1 LEWSDPLVT
10 PHKKQLRSLTSH
22 VLETILKPRCDVKH
36 PGTAPALFA
45 HRFPPSYTE
54 NNIYTN
60 LSSQK
65 AQAWC
70 ERGGG
75 HLAFILSDEIQQF
88 FQTHLHP
95 DKDWWIGLAP
105 VAANLTLDF
114 SSTEGE
120 LVHSLIMDILDS
132 TPSPSQQEC
141 SWINVVD
148 SVTGKQLF

>member
-1 LEWSDPLVT
+1 MDPATRITFTLM
-10 PHKKQLRSLTSH
+10 L
-22 VLETILKPRCDVKH
+22 
-36 PGTAPALFA
+36 LFHSSMCSA
-45 HRFPPSYTE
+45 EEDEGLFCPEDQRGFDDACYE
-54 NNIYTN
+54 FVGFQ

-120 LVHSLIMDILDS
+120 LVHSLIMDIV
-132 TPSPSQQEC
+132 
-141 SWINVVD
+141 I
-148 SVTGKQLF
+148 

>member
-1 LEWSDPLVT
+1 MCSAEED
-10 PHKKQLRSLTSH
+10 
-22 VLETILKPRCDVKH
+22 E
-36 PGTAPALFA
+36 GLFCPEDQRGFDDA
-45 HRFPPSYTE
+45 CYDFVGFQ
-54 NNIYTN
+54 

-120 LVHSLIMDILDS
+120 LVHSLIMDIV
-132 TPSPSQQEC
+132 
-141 SWINVVD
+141 I
-148 SVTGKQLF
+148 